1 MDLFEPSSGSQVHDN
16 NAGILLSGLFW
27 TVELPNGALHF
38 SRDGRR
44 AMVHA
49 KDVPVIDT
57 FQFASPFNVPATVS
71 FRVEW
76 EAIAGESLARH
87 ATASR
92 VDGDTLIVEAGNSYV
107 MFELSHRKAE
117 LLERLAAHLGE
128 GTIRDVR
135 LVLGRNQ
142 EARP

>member
-1 MDLFEPSSGSQVHDN
+1 MSGTHPTPHTPAS
-16 NAGILLSGLFW
+16 
-27 TVELPNGALHF
+27 
-38 SRDGRR
+38 RR
-44 AMVHA
+44 AAPSVGDLVPGVLARLGLADGIA
-49 KDVPVIDT
+49 KWRAV
-57 FQFASPFNVPATVS
+57 
-71 FRVEW
+71 VEW
-76 EAIAGESLARH
+76 EAIAGEALARH
-87 ATASR
+87 ARPSR
-92 VDGDTLIVEAGNSYV
+92 VDGDTLIIQAENSYV

>member
-1 MDLFEPSSGSQVHDN
+1 MRGAQ
-16 NAGILLSGLFW
+16 
-27 TVELPNGALHF
+27 TPNVGALVPGVLA
-38 SRDGRR
+38 RLGLADGITRWR
-44 AMVHA
+44 A
-49 KDVPVIDT
+49 VI
-57 FQFASPFNVPATVS
+57 
-71 FRVEW
+71 EW

-117 LLERLAAHLGE
+117 LLSRLAAHLGD

-135 LVLGRNQ
+135 LVLRRNQ

>member
-1 MDLFEPSSGSQVHDN
+1 M
-16 NAGILLSGLFW
+16 AGAHPTPHTPAS
-27 TVELPNGALHF
+27 
-38 SRDGRR
+38 RR
-44 AMVHA
+44 AAPSVGDLVPGVLARLGLADGIA
-49 KDVPVIDT
+49 KWRAV
-57 FQFASPFNVPATVS
+57 
-71 FRVEW
+71 VEW
-76 EAIAGESLARH
+76 EAIAGEALARH
-87 ATASR
+87 ARPSR
-92 VDGDTLIVEAGNSYV
+92 VDGDTLIIQAENSYV